1 MNLRLNVTAYC
12 NQPPTTAMS
21 VTYTEQ
27 GGTLGRATNNSWVL
41 PDPERLISSKHA
53 SITCQNGQF
62 RITDI
67 STNGLFINNAA
78 QPLGRGNSTPLNS
91 GDKLIIGDYIIEV
104 IIEGLTPAM
113 DNQPLSAV
121 ETSPFGSDDFFNT
134 PPSATSSKDADPFGL
149 SQPEAPLN
157 DGHSAFFEATSP
169 EPSPPTPSAID
180 DIAATNE
187 FFQVPQSIPDDWDI
201 LDEKHA
207 IEEPIAKSSQPQEI
221 LNEPVPASFIP
232 DDLFDSET
240 SPPGTPTD
248 EVLPA
253 ELAASPPPAAVQ
265 AKPLPAHTPSSNSEQ
280 EALNL
285 ILQGAGI
292 EKLEIPPDQS
302 RETLLLIG
310 GLMRE
315 MTGGL
320 LEVLRARAEIKSEFR
335 MQLTTIRAVEN
346 NPLKFSISVDDA
358 LQHLLATENS
368 AYLPAK
374 EAVREAVDNIEA
386 HQLAVMAGIQGAL
399 TAMLQRFE
407 PTTLEAYFNQKGGK
421 GLLENTKAWYWEQ
434 FAEKHKEILAEAEDN
449 FQELFGEAF
458 ARAYEEQIANLVKA
472 RKAEILSTE

>member
-1 MNLRLNVTAYC
+1 
-12 NQPPTTAMS
+12 MS
-21 VTYTEQ
+21 ATYSEQ
-27 GGTLGRATNNSWVL
+27 GGTVGRATNNSWVL

-53 SITCQNGQF
+53 SITYQNGQF
-62 RITDI
+62 RITDN

-78 QPLGRGNSTPLNS
+78 QPLGRGNSAPLNS
-91 GDKLIIGDYIIEV
+91 GDQLIIGDYIIEV

-113 DNQPLSAV
+113 DSPPPLSAV
-121 ETSPFGSDDFFNT
+121 ESSPFGSDDFFNT
-134 PPSATSSKDADPFGL
+134 PPPATSSNETDPFGL
-149 SQPEAPLN
+149 SQPEEPLN
-157 DGHSAFFEATSP
+157 EGFFEATPP
-169 EPSPPTPSAID
+169 EPPPPPPPAID
-180 DIAATNE
+180 DIAATND
-187 FFQVPQSIPDDWDI
+187 FFQAPQSIPDDWDI
-201 LDEKHA
+201 LSEERA
-207 IEEPIAKSSQPQEI
+207 IETPIAKSNPPQESMG
-221 LNEPVPASFIP
+221 EPAPASFIP
-232 DDLFDSET
+232 DDLFDAET
-240 SPPGTPTD
+240 SSTATPTD

-253 ELAASPPPAAVQ
+253 EIATATPPAAAQ
-265 AKPLPAHTPSSNSEQ
+265 SAPLPPHAPLSNSEQ
-280 EALNL
+280 EALHL

-292 EKLEIPPDQS
+292 EKLEIPPEQS

-346 NPLKFSISVDDA
+346 NPLKFSVSVDDA

-399 TAMLQRFE
+399 SAMLQRFE

-421 GLLENTKAWYWEQ
+421 RLLESKKAWYWEQ

-458 ARAYEEQIANLVKA
+458 AHAYEEQIANLVKA
-472 RKAEILSTE
+472 RKAGILSSE

>member
-12 NQPPTTAMS
+12 NQPPATAMS
-21 VTYTEQ
+21 VTYSEQ
-27 GGTLGRATNNSWVL
+27 GGTVGRASNNSWVL

-53 SITCQNGQF
+53 SITYQNGQF
-62 RITDI
+62 RITDN

-78 QPLGRGNSTPLNS
+78 QPLGRGNSAPLNG
-91 GDKLIIGDYIIEV
+91 GDQLIIGDYIIEV
-104 IIEGLTPAM
+104 IIEGLAPAM
-113 DNQPLSAV
+113 DSQSLSAV

-134 PPSATSSKDADPFGL
+134 PPVTSSNEADSFGL

-157 DGHSAFFEATSP
+157 EGHSLFFEATSP
-169 EPSPPTPSAID
+169 EPPPSAID

-187 FFQVPQSIPDDWDI
+187 FFQAPQSIPDDWDI
-201 LDEKHA
+201 LGEGRVA
-207 IEEPIAKSSQPQEI
+207 EEPIAKSNPPQEI
-221 LNEPVPASFIP
+221 IDEPAPAGFIP
-232 DDLFDSET
+232 DDLFDAET
-240 SPPGTPTD
+240 SPSATPTD
-248 EVLPA
+248 EVLSA
-253 ELAASPPPAAVQ
+253 EIVTPTPPAAAQ
-265 AKPLPAHTPSSNSEQ
+265 PAPLPPHAPSSNSEQ
-280 EALNL
+280 EALHL

-292 EKLEIPPDQS
+292 EKLEIPPEQS

-358 LQHLLATENS
+358 LQHLLATGNS

-399 TAMLQRFE
+399 SAMLQRFE
-407 PTTLEAYFNQKGGK
+407 PATLETYFSQKGGK
-421 GLLENTKAWYWEQ
+421 RLLENTKAWYWEQ

-458 ARAYEEQIANLVKA
+458 ARAYEEQIANLAKA
-472 RKAEILSTE
+472 RKAGILSIE